1 MKLQF
6 LGDIMLNDEFDISTL
21 NSLKKLDE
29 DEVLKKLKKKK
40 DELDCDCEMKKI
52 EAQYNLDY
60 LFDDD
65 S

>member
-1 MKLQF
+1 
-6 LGDIMLNDEFDISTL
+6 MLNDEFDISTL